1 MNSKERA
8 KLRSIAMNMQPTSH
22 IGKNGITETVI
33 QAIDEQLEAKELIKI
48 VVLKNSDFS
57 AKDIAQDIAQDTNSE
72 VVQVLGQKITLYRYS
87 NKDNIKHIL

>member
-8 KLRSIAMNMQPTSH
+8 KLRSIAMTMQPTSH

-72 VVQVLGQKITLYRYS
+72 VVQVLGQKITLYRFS

>member
-72 VVQVLGQKITLYRYS
+72 VVQVLGQKITLYRFS

>member
-8 KLRSIAMNMQPTSH
+8 TFRSIAMNMQPTSH

-72 VVQVLGQKITLYRYS
+72 VVQVLGQKITLYRFS

>member
-8 KLRSIAMNMQPTSH
+8 TLRSIAMNMQPTSH

-48 VVLKNSDFS
+48 VVLKNSDFA

-72 VVQVLGQKITLYRYS
+72 VVQVLGQKITLYRFS

>member
-33 QAIDEQLEAKELIKI
+33 QAIDEQLEATELIKI